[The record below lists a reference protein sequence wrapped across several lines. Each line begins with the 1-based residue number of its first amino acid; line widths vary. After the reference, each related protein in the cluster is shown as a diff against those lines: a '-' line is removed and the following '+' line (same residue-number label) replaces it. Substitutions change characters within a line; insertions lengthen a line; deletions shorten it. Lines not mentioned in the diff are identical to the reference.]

1 MHTQSKFNDAFEM
14 SELPIVKNNKDIL
27 VNTDEKKDEDI
38 IEKYMSSR
46 KINNITL
53 LSGIATTVILIVFLN
68 SIEVIYSKLNWDMLQ
83 CISSI
88 SYKNDTLYK

>member
-1 MHTQSKFNDAFEM
+1 MNNQSNFSNSFEM
-14 SELPIVKNNKDIL
+14 SELPIFKNNKDIL

-38 IEKYMSSR
+38 INKYAASR

-53 LSGIATTVILIVFLN
+53 LSGIVTTIILILFLN

-83 CISSI
+83 CISTI
-88 SYKNDTLYK
+88 SYKNDTI